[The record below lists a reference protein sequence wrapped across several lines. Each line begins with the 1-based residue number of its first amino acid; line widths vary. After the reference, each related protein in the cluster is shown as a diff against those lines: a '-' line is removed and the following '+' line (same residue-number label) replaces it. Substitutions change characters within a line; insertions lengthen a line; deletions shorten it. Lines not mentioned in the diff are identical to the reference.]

1 MLLGEVVDELLNQN
15 GLADT
20 GTAEQ
25 ARLAATDVGLE
36 QVDSL
41 DAGLED
47 LGLGG
52 ELVETGRCMVDGVEL
67 LHLGHGLAVDR
78 LAQHVP
84 DAAEGL
90 RTYGHLHRC
99 TSVLYGQTAYQAV
112 GRRHGYGANQVTRE
126 VHLNLENDIDVAHG
140 GSSFHGQSVVDR
152 RHMIRSEL
160 NVDNRANDT
169 DNVSDGTLRGRRSSI
184 GFFSHLCTKGSAP
197 TTNSLNNVLKTP

>member
-1 MLLGEVVDELLNQN
+1 MDRCPLLNVGHGHTVN
-15 GLADT
+15 GLA
-20 GTAEQ
+20 
-25 ARLAATDVGLE
+25 
-36 QVDSL
+36 
-41 DAGLED
+41 
-47 LGLGG
+47 
-52 ELVETGRCMVDGVEL
+52 
-67 LHLGHGLAVDR
+67 HN
-78 LAQHVP
+78 VP

-99 TSVLYGQTAYQAV
+99 TSVLYGQTTYQAV
-112 GRRHGYGANQVTRE
+112 GRRHGNGANQVTRE

-184 GFFSHLCTKGSAP
+184 GFFSHLVLQSCGATDDLVDLGRNSAL
-197 TTNSLNNVLKTP
+197 TYTVVDTVEGLNHVIGVVRRILHCIATSSLLSCC